1 VAQIQ
6 IPRPTSTVQL
16 DARLRER
23 RHPSTGSIGRRLTAR
38 VLEIPRGQFDPDSIA
53 RTPDE
58 WLGLLVLD
66 GLMAV
71 GLESGRA
78 QASWL
83 VGGEDLVRPWS
94 MHEPSSL
101 IAEPSWRAL
110 KPTRLALL
118 DGDFNRRI
126 VGIPVIVGE
135 LVKRAAQTT
144 HWLMA
149 KSLVTAS
156 PVVED
161 RLLLLFALL
170 SERWG
175 RVRADGVWLDLPVTH
190 ELLAHMCGARRPSVT
205 TALRGLRENGLVDCT
220 RRGCWLLRHDVVA
233 RDWPSV
239 ARTRQWR
246 GRGCASRLGSGVDGA
261 VPEPLRRPA
270 AVALDGDSDAMVA

>member
-1 VAQIQ
+1 MKRLSTRSAGQTIGKRLDFSHDGAVAQIR
-6 IPRPTSTVQL
+6 IPQATPAVQL

-23 RHPSTGSIGRRLTAR
+23 RQPTTGSIGRRLTAR
-38 VLEIPRGQFDPDSIA
+38 VLEIPRGPFDPDAIA
-53 RTPDE
+53 RTPEE

-83 VGGEDLVRPWS
+83 VGGDDLVRPWN

-101 IAEPSWRAL
+101 IAEPRWRAL

-135 LVKRAAQTT
+135 LVKRTAQTT

-149 KSLVTAS
+149 K
-156 PVVED
+156 
-161 RLLLLFALL
+161 
-170 SERWG
+170 
-175 RVRADGVWLDLPVTH
+175 
-190 ELLAHMCGARRPSVT
+190 
-205 TALRGLRENGLVDCT
+205 
-220 RRGCWLLRHDVVA
+220 
-233 RDWPSV
+233 
-239 ARTRQWR
+239 
-246 GRGCASRLGSGVDGA
+246 
-261 VPEPLRRPA
+261 
-270 AVALDGDSDAMVA
+270 

>member
-1 VAQIQ
+1 M
-6 IPRPTSTVQL
+6 
-16 DARLRER
+16 
-23 RHPSTGSIGRRLTAR
+23 
-38 VLEIPRGQFDPDSIA
+38 LEIPRGPCDPDAIA
-53 RTPDE
+53 RTPDG

-71 GLESGRA
+71 GLEAGRA
-78 QASWL
+78 QTCWL
-83 VGGEDLVRPWS
+83 VGDDDLVCPWN
-94 MHEPSSL
+94 MQEPSL
-101 IAEPSWRAL
+101 ISNPSWRAL

-126 VGIPVIVGE
+126 AGIPLVVGE
-135 LVKRAAQTT
+135 LVGRAAQTT
-144 HWLMA
+144 HWLLA

-175 RVRADGVWLDLPVTH
+175 RVRPDGVCLDLPVTH

-205 TALRGLRENGLVDCT
+205 TALRSLREDGLVDCS
-220 RRGCWLLRHDVVA
+220 RRGCWVLHRDVVA
-233 RDWPSV
+233 GDWPSV

-246 GRGCASRLGSGVDGA
+246 GCARASRLSTGTDRGFPDPLLTPSAIGVN
-261 VPEPLRRPA
+261 
-270 AVALDGDSDAMVA
+270 GDSDAMVA